1 MKFLFRSL
9 PALML
14 VAGGIAA
21 CTDAPTTS
29 RFTPRPANVS
39 FARIKATDS
48 MMVVTDV
55 TYSDT
60 SLVLKRLTPLASTLS
75 ASATIGP
82 NGGSITIK
90 EAGGKIDIP
99 PGALSQPTL
108 ITMTAFAGP
117 NVAYE
122 FQPHGLTFAQ
132 PVKIQQTIKGTW
144 AELYPTLLKGMHGS
158 YYGQT
163 SLDSAWVDPGK
174 YFAKI
179 DENQIGYFEANAS
192 QIKFYVNHFSGYAVS
207 CGFSGGGKPDDR

>member
-1 MKFLFRSL
+1 MKFLFRTL

-60 SLVLKRLTPLASTLS
+60 SLVLKRLTPLAADVSV
-75 ASATIGP
+75 SATIGAS
-82 NGGSITIK
+82 GGSIVIQA
-90 EAGGKIDIP
+90 AGGKIDIP
-99 PGALSQPTL
+99 PGALSAPTV
-108 ITMTAFAGP
+108 ITMTALAGP

-122 FQPHGLTFAQ
+122 FKPHGLTFAA
-132 PVKIQQTIKGTW
+132 PVKLQQTIKGTW
-144 AELYPTLLKGMHGS
+144 AEQYPALLKDMHGS
-158 YYGQT
+158 YYGQA
-163 SLDSAWVDPGK
+163 SLDSAWIDPGK
-174 YFAKI
+174 YLAKI
-179 DENQIGYFEANAS
+179 QENQIGYVESNAS
-192 QIKFYVNHFSGYAVS
+192 QIKFYINHFSGYAVS
-207 CGFSGGGKPDDR
+207 CGFVDTAR